1 MFVVFFPRKQEE
13 DSSVSVPTGPFA
25 KWGHEGQHLV
35 GGQRK
40 GNFPVLLQTQR
51 GSGPSLGSA
60 ERQPQEDD
68 LPKNGQ
74 GTEKLRQDRR
84 GQKDQEEAHVP
95 VQW

>member
-25 KWGHEGQHLV
+25 KRGHEGQHLV

-51 GSGPSLGSA
+51 GSGTSLGSA
-60 ERQPQEDD
+60 ERQSQEDD
-68 LPKNGQ
+68 LPENGQ
-74 GTEKLRQDRR
+74 GIEKLRQDRR
-84 GQKDQEEAHVP
+84 GQKDQEEAHIP